1 MKQLVLVGIVAL
13 FIASCGSDEKSKVNG
28 DTQKEVSNMKSGEM
42 KMAFFN
48 SDSIPNQFDFY
59 EAEMEKL
66 EGEGLK
72 LEQKAA
78 AMQQN
83 YQALANKF
91 QNELN
96 ANVLS
101 DNQKMTYQGR
111 LEKMQQDMGLFQ
123 QNEMAAFQQKQ
134 YESTEVLMN
143 KIAKYSESYAKD
155 KGLTMFF
162 ARGQGSGVAY
172 ADPSLD
178 LTASFIEYMNKE
190 EKALNGEAK

>member
-1 MKQLVLVGIVAL
+1 MKHLVLIGIVGL
-13 FIASCGSDEKSKVNG
+13 FIASCGSDEKSKENG
-28 DTQKEVSNMKSGEM
+28 DTEKVVSNMKAGEI

-59 EAEMEKL
+59 KSEMQKL

-72 LEQKAA
+72 LEQKAT
-78 AMQQN
+78 AMQNN
-83 YQALANKF
+83 YQAVATKF

-111 LEKMQQDMGLFQ
+111 LEKMQNEMAMFQ
-123 QNEMAAFQQKQ
+123 QNEMGKFQQKQ

-143 KIAKYSESYAKD
+143 KIAKYSETYAKE

-172 ADPSLD
+172 ADPALD
-178 LTASFIEYMNKE
+178 LTASFIAYMNE
-190 EKALNGEAK
+190 QEKALNGEEK

>member
-1 MKQLVLVGIVAL
+1 MKHLVLVGIL
-13 FIASCGSDEKSKVNG
+13 GIGIASCGEKKSTEKSEENKVVEAV
-28 DTQKEVSNMKSGEM
+28 QSGEM

-59 EAEMEKL
+59 KSEMAKLEAEGK
-66 EGEGLK
+66 K

-78 AMQQN
+78 ALQSN
-83 YQALANKF
+83 YQAVGTKF

-101 DNQKMTYQGR
+101 DNQKMTYQSR
-111 LEKMQQDMGLFQ
+111 LEKMQQEMAIFQ
-123 QNEMAAFQQKQ
+123 QNEMGKFQQKQ

-143 KIAKYSESYAKD
+143 KIAKYSESYAKE

-178 LTASFIEYMNKE
+178 LTASFIAYMNKE
-190 EKALNGEAK
+190 EKALNGEEK